1 MASAYFNQTIMLILG
16 AFLVDM
22 CIEESGLGSRLGLNG
37 LKAFGNR
44 PVALLSGFC
53 MVAWLMS
60 SICNNT
66 SMTMMLLPFGLSI
79 IEGLEKANEDDEEC
93 MAGLKRFQVAVLL
106 GISYGASIGGMST
119 TISASANAL
128 LASEMESVFGEV
140 TTLPPRCTR

>member
-60 SICNNT
+60 SICTNT
-66 SMTMMLLPFGLSI
+66 STTMMLLPFGLSI
-79 IEGLEKANEDDEEC
+79 IEALEKANEDDEEC
-93 MAGLKRFQVAVLL
+93 MAGLKRFQVAVFL
-106 GISYGASIGGMST
+106 GISYSASIGGMST
-119 TISASANAL
+119 TISSDTNSY
-128 LASEMESVFGEV
+128 LAGELESVFGEV